1 MINIC
6 NNLLRLTIKF
16 INGLFGFTNG
26 LKTSIIAI
34 NLILI
39 GNFQRLLTKNKANAL
54 SKLKCTIF
62 IQHVVRHL
70 LLNQILTLQLNSL
83 GKINKFQ
90 QLKTLN
96 E

>member
-62 IQHVVRHL
+62 IQNVSQHR
-70 LLNQILTLQLNSL
+70 
-83 GKINKFQ
+83 
-90 QLKTLN
+90 KTK
-96 E
+96 ERKMRIFIIY